1 MESSPGDLLVVADF
15 NTQQGGK
22 AGTWDREEHANE
34 DMPTSGK
41 SPLSLDEV
49 VLNIAISPA
58 GKIILSD
65 YFDPYEYVPMGA
77 GGQDLGSGGVALL
90 VPTVFIGTG
99 FHASQLSLE
108 NWESIGPGGISVVI
122 LMDTAVDSLT
132 GSDNILQPIIAQRSI
147 FAGPGSCPLEGG
159 WIPTT
164 TLLHIKAKP
173 VNGILTPI
181 PIPPTGGLN
190 QFQCPNFEDVRLY
203 VLDIN
208 GSVICSES
216 PVALPLQ
223 YTQPVDFD

>member
-15 NTQQGGK
+15 NTQEGEK
-22 AGTWDREEHANE
+22 AGTWEEHANE
-34 DMPTSGK
+34 DITTSGR

-77 GGQDLGSGGVALL
+77 GGRDLGSGGVALL
-90 VPTVFIGTG
+90 
-99 FHASQLSLE
+99 
-108 NWESIGPGGISVVI
+108 GPGGISVVI
-122 LMDTAVDSLT
+122 LMDVAVNSLT

-147 FAGPGSCPLEGG
+147 FAGPGPCPLEGG

-164 TLLHIKAKP
+164 TTYKSQAGTCFLFWISDPNAGLKAYNVVP

-190 QFQCPNFEDVRLY
+190 KFQCPNFGDVRLY

-208 GSVICSES
+208 GSVMCSES
-216 PVALPLQ
+216 PVALPL
-223 YTQPVDFD
+223 